1 MQPTTT
7 QPFYVVS
14 MGKFSALFIATMG
27 LYSLYWFY
35 KHWSLLGAAQQK
47 STQPILRT
55 VLNVVFMPAL
65 CKELANIEKT
75 QEQQYNWNPQS
86 LALGYIVLQVISVL
100 ISLGV
105 YEEKISIY
113 LALIQIPLLFGHY
126 LYLYKFQLVANRVCG
141 DAFGK
146 ANNTFSI
153 HNHIWIVFGIVLWI
167 DEIRRLYLLISGQ
180 ATL

>member
-47 STQPILRT
+47 SKQPILRT

-65 CKELANIEKT
+65 CKELANI
-75 QEQQYNWNPQS
+75 
-86 LALGYIVLQVISVL
+86 
-100 ISLGV
+100 
-105 YEEKISIY
+105 
-113 LALIQIPLLFGHY
+113 
-126 LYLYKFQLVANRVCG
+126 
-141 DAFGK
+141 
-146 ANNTFSI
+146 
-153 HNHIWIVFGIVLWI
+153 
-167 DEIRRLYLLISGQ
+167 
-180 ATL
+180 